1 MTPTRTTMHI
11 TDIRTVAVPV
21 SDQDRALEFYRD
33 RLGLE
38 TRIDMRYGDDERWL
52 EVVPAGAATSIALV
66 RAAEKSPAGIDTG
79 IRLTTD
85 DVKADHA
92 NLRITGVDVDP
103 EVIQY
108 PVPMFTLRDP
118 DRNVIYVVQRQEG

>member
-1 MTPTRTTMHI
+1 MTPTPTRVHI

-38 TRIDMRYGDDERWL
+38 TRIDMPYGDGQRWL
-52 EVVPAGAATSIALV
+52 EVVPAGATTSIALV
-66 RAAEKSPAGIDTG
+66 PSQETNPAGMDTG
-79 IRLTTD
+79 IRVTTED
-85 DVKADHA
+85 AEADHA
-92 NLRITGVDVDP
+92 TLQAMGVDVDP
-103 EVIQY
+103 EVIQF

-118 DRNVIYVVQRQEG
+118 DRNTLYVVQRQDG